1 MKILKTISLLI
12 LSLFS
17 AFVIVFFEMKNLPVG
32 SSVAGIVLGFSL
44 PALLHKI
51 QDISD
56 TTNWMTSQRKLKRG
70 GFISD
75 STIIRI
81 SFAYLYRI
89 KVADKYLL
97 VKNERGTGKYQPIGG
112 VYKLKENELIELKNR
127 YHVID
132 DDKVSI
138 DRSSRDDYRLKL
150 ENKYLRKFVK
160 RFNRNAERERVD
172 NLCREFNE
180 ELVKTGIVNWSQITY
195 RFCGRHMTEIKFK
208 NHFQSYELLLADVV
222 ELMPTKEQEKDLQ
235 ILLANNSENYY
246 FSTAKE
252 IMSLGIDTETS
263 HLVEFIAD
271 HTQKILQENEGQL
284 MKISN
289 VGDIYT
295 VQF

>member
-1 MKILKTISLLI
+1 MKILKTISLSI

-17 AFVIVFFEMKNLPVG
+17 VLVIVFFEMKNLPVG
-32 SSVAGIVLGFSL
+32 SSIAGIVLGFSL
-44 PALLHKI
+44 PALMHKI

-56 TTNWMTSQRKLKRG
+56 TTNWMSSQRKLKRG

-97 VKNERGTGKYQPIGG
+97 IKNERGTGKYQPVGG
-112 VYKLKENELIELKNR
+112 VYKLKENETIELKNR

-138 DRSSRDDYRLKL
+138 DSSSHDDYRLKL
-150 ENKYLRKFVK
+150 ENKYLRKFIK
-160 RFNRNAERERVD
+160 RFNRKAERERVD

-263 HLVEFIAD
+263 HLVESIAD

>member
-1 MKILKTISLLI
+1 MKILKIICLFI

-17 AFVIVFFEMKNLPVG
+17 VLVIGFFEIKNLPVG
-32 SSVAGIVLGFSL
+32 SSIAGIVLGFSL
-44 PALLHKI
+44 PALTHKI

-56 TTNWMTSQRKLKRG
+56 TANWMTSQRKLKRG

-97 VKNERGTGKYQPIGG
+97 VKNERGTGKYQPVGG
-112 VYKLKENELIELKNR
+112 VYKLKENEMIELKKR

-138 DRSSRDDYRLKL
+138 DNSSRDDYRLKL

-160 RFNRNAERERVD
+160 RFNRKAERERVD

-180 ELVKTGIVNWSQITY
+180 ELVKTGIVNWNQITY

-208 NHFQSYELLLADVV
+208 NHFQSYELLLADIV

-263 HLVEFIAD
+263 HLVESIAD

>member
-1 MKILKTISLLI
+1 MKILKIISLFI

-17 AFVIVFFEMKNLPVG
+17 VLVIGFFEVKNLPVG
-32 SSVAGIVLGFSL
+32 SSIAGIVLGFSL
-44 PALLHKI
+44 PALTHKI

-56 TTNWMTSQRKLKRG
+56 TANWMTSQRKLKRG
-70 GFISD
+70 CFISD

-81 SFAYLYRI
+81 AFAYLYRI

-97 VKNERGTGKYQPIGG
+97 VKNERGTGKYQPVGG
-112 VYKLKENELIELKNR
+112 VCKLKENEMIELKKR

-138 DRSSRDDYRLKL
+138 DSSSRDDYRLKL

-180 ELVKTGIVNWSQITY
+180 ELVKTGIVNWNQITY

-208 NHFQSYELLLADVV
+208 NHFQSYELLLADIV
-222 ELMPTKEQEKDLQ
+222 ELMPAKEQEKDLQ

-263 HLVEFIAD
+263 HLVESIAD

-295 VQF
+295 LQF